1 MRAPANGALVLV
13 QGLFVSDKA
22 RQSTDVGTSSARRAK
37 MFEEYAAELG
47 VREYEWVDGR
57 VKVLANNL
65 LRLARGT
72 GRVVDALEI
81 IELDEAT
88 VRASLVDES
97 ARVLWQKVASCSPY
111 GFDVT
116 RSFILMGAPL
126 QLVEGPA
133 SGQRLLWLGCGLS
146 QLSEPEFVAH
156 YTGRHGPLVASYAQ
170 QMGLRQYRQVPN
182 EQDAL
187 CDELRQLGLGRATAA
202 AVFAELVMGVP
213 PLDLASL
220 RASRKGASEIK
231 ADEKRHID
239 FSRSMLLL
247 A

>member
-1 MRAPANGALVLV
+1 
-13 QGLFVSDKA
+13 
-22 RQSTDVGTSSARRAK
+22 
-37 MFEEYAAELG
+37 MFAEYGSVLG
-47 VREYEWVDGR
+47 VRDYEWVEGR
-57 VKVLANNL
+57 GKVLANHL

-72 GRVVDALEI
+72 ERAVDAVEI
-81 IELDEAT
+81 IELDAAT

-97 ARVLWQKVASCSPY
+97 ARALWQKVASCSPY
-111 GFDVT
+111 GFDAT
-116 RSFILMGAPL
+116 RSFILMGAPR
-126 QLVEGPA
+126 QLLEGSA
-133 SGQRLLWLGCGLS
+133 NGQRLLWLGRGLS
-146 QLSEPEFVAH
+146 QISEAEFVAH

-170 QMGLRQYRQVPN
+170 QMGLRRYRQVPN

-187 CDELRQLGLGRATAA
+187 CDELRQLGLGQATAA

-213 PLDLASL
+213 PLNLASL
-220 RASRKGASEIK
+220 RVSRRGASEIK